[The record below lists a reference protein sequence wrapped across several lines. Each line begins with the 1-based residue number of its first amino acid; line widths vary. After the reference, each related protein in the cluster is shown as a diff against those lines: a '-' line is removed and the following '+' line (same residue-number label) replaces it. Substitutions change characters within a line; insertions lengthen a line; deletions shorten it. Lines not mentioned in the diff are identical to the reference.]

1 MEKDLELAT
10 GLIKI
15 KKNVEARKIVEAFLK
30 RHRHHMYAWWLYAET
45 WPNAEDKK
53 RVWGYCLRF
62 NPDSEEA
69 KKALAFLNGEGQFTT
84 APPSQNKIKPRRKG
98 NLLFSIFS
106 GCATIIVVPL
116 LFLLIKDFVSP
127 KPIDAAPYFHNGTA
141 RYYLYVP
148 KNYNHDKQWPLF
160 VGIHGGGGSGLDCW
174 NLWQPYADKE
184 GFILLC
190 PSIRGDGGGFY
201 QVVGDRT
208 VSEAVELVRMEYNV
222 QPRLFMA
229 GFSAGAIFIQGYA
242 HDHPQSVSGL
252 AILSTAYSI
261 EGVPPVPTVI
271 ITGNFEYHSS
281 IEANERLYAD
291 MRKRGADVE
300 YHLQPW
306 VGHTVT
312 DKARRLTIECFR
324 KTIGK

>member
-1 MEKDLELAT
+1 MEKDLETAAQ
-10 GLIKI
+10 LIKI
-15 KKNVEARKIVEAFLK
+15 RKTAEARRMVETFLK
-30 RHRHHMYAWWLYAET
+30 ENRSHMYAWWLYAET
-45 WPNAEDKK
+45 WPNVEDKK
-53 RVWGYCLRF
+53 RIWGYCLRF

-69 KKALAFLNGEGQFTT
+69 KKALASLHGDGQLTNA
-84 APPSQNKIKPRRKG
+84 APSRNKIKPRKKF
-98 NLLFSIFS
+98 NLFFGIFS

-116 LFLLIKDFVSP
+116 LWLLIKDFVSP
-127 KPIDAAPYFHNGTA
+127 KPIDAAPYFHGGTA
-141 RYYLYVP
+141 HYYLYVP
-148 KNYNHDKQWPLF
+148 KDYTHDRQWPLF

-174 NLWQPYADKE
+174 NLWQPYADRE

-208 VSEAVELVRMEYNV
+208 VSNAVELVRLEYNV
-222 QPRLFMA
+222 QPRMFMA

-242 HDHPQSVSGL
+242 YDHPQSVSGL
-252 AILSTAYSI
+252 AILSTAYYI

-271 ITGNFEYHSS
+271 ITGTFEYQSS
-281 IEANERLYAD
+281 IEANEKLFAD

-300 YHLQPW
+300 YHLLQW

-312 DKARRLTIECFR
+312 DKARTLTIECFR

>member
-10 GLIKI
+10 GLIKLKRI
-15 KKNVEARKIVEAFLK
+15 VEARRIVEAFLK

-53 RVWGYCLRF
+53 RIWGYCLRF
-62 NPDSEEA
+62 NPDSEDA
-69 KKALAFLNGEGQFTT
+69 QRALASLSNDQPVS
-84 APPSQNKIKPRRKG
+84 AVPSRNKIKPRKKG

-116 LFLLIKDFVSP
+116 LWLLLKDFLSP
-127 KPIDAAPYFHNGTA
+127 KPIDAAPYFHNGSV

-148 KNYNHDKQWPLF
+148 KNYTHDKQWPLF
-160 VGIHGGGGSGLDCW
+160 VGIHGSGGSGLDCW
-174 NLWQPYADKE
+174 NLWQPHAEKE
-184 GFILLC
+184 GYILLC
-190 PSIRGDGGGFY
+190 PSIAGNGGGFY
-201 QVVGDRT
+201 QSVGDGT
-208 VSEAVELVRMEYNV
+208 VSTSVELVRGQYNIR
-222 QPRLFMA
+222 PRMFMA
-229 GFSAGAIFIQGYA
+229 GFSAGAFFIQGYA
-242 HDHPQSVSGL
+242 YDHPQSVSGL
-252 AILSTAYSI
+252 SILSTGYYI
-261 EGVPPVPTVI
+261 EGVPSVPAVI
-271 ITGNFEYHSS
+271 VTGNIEPSSS
-281 IEANERLYAD
+281 IEANEKLFAD

-300 YHLQPW
+300 YHLLPW